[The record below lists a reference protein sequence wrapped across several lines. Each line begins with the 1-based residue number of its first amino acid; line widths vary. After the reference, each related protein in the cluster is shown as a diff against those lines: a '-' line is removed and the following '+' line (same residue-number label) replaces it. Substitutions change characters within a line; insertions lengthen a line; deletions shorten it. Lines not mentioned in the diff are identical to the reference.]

1 MRIRWVQKFALGAV
15 LALGASFVV
24 MTPVASASSV
34 SAVTASPNP
43 DTAGAHA
50 TYTVTF
56 TTSATGSLAI
66 SDPIT
71 LIGPTGTVFPIVA
84 SDYSVNGTPVTANPV
99 QSGSTGI
106 VIEAPLAVGNSTL
119 VTVVAGV
126 NISAINPTTVGP
138 GAITVTTSAD
148 ATASVSNT
156 YTIVAGPESAATT
169 TIVASPTTLV
179 ANGSTQSTITV
190 QAKDANSNNLVA
202 SGGVVTLH
210 STLGT
215 IGTVT
220 DNANGTYSAT
230 FTSPTTTGTST
241 ITGTIGGNPI
251 TASATIGLTA
261 GPVSAATTT
270 IVASP
275 TTLVANGSTQSTV
288 TVQAKDA
295 SGNNLVASGGVV
307 TLHSTLGTIGTV
319 TDNADGTY
327 SATFTSPSTTGTS
340 TITGTLA
347 SKHR

>member
-1 MRIRWVQKFALGAV
+1 
-15 LALGASFVV
+15 

-34 SAVTASPNP
+34 STVTASPNP
-43 DTAGAHA
+43 ATAGAHA

-71 LIGPTGTVFPIVA
+71 LIGPTGTVFPLVA

-106 VIEAPLAVGNSTL
+106 VIEAPLAVANSTL

-126 NISAINPTTVGP
+126 NISAINPTTAGP

-190 QAKDANSNNLVA
+190 QAKDANGNNLTT

-210 STLGT
+210 STIGT
-215 IGTVT
+215 IG
-220 DNANGTYSAT
+220 A
-230 FTSPTTTGTST
+230 
-241 ITGTIGGNPI
+241 
-251 TASATIGLTA
+251 
-261 GPVSAATTT
+261 
-270 IVASP
+270 
-275 TTLVANGSTQSTV
+275 
-288 TVQAKDA
+288 
-295 SGNNLVASGGVV
+295 
-307 TLHSTLGTIGTV
+307 V

-327 SATFTSPSTTGTS
+327 TADIHFAHHDRHVDDHRHHRWQPDNRIGHHWAHPRTGAAQQRRPSWPARRHWLQTARRSRPSRSRRRTPTATTSSHRAELSPFTRRSAPSAPSPTTTMAPTRPHS
-340 TITGTLA
+340 PRRPRPARRRSPAPSVAT
-347 SKHR
+347 R